1 MHEPAPS
8 RPVVRFVRML
18 GLASLVSIVLYAY
31 GAYRNQSL
39 LYDYLVWNLFLAWLP
54 LLFAYWL
61 IRLLRNHAWSAAWPV
76 FATFVWLIFLPNSFY
91 LVSDYIHLQEIARD
105 DILFN
110 VVMFSSFV
118 FNGLLV
124 GYTSL
129 LLVHRQLRQRLS
141 GAASGWIVSVVL
153 LLCSYAIFLG
163 RDLRWNSWD
172 FILNPA
178 GLLFD
183 VSDRFIHPG
192 QHPQMFLTT
201 LSFFALLGPLYAVLW
216 QAVRYLRPG
225 HRS

>member
-1 MHEPAPS
+1 MHETVPT
-8 RPVVRFVRML
+8 RPIVRFVTTL
-18 GLASLVSIVLYAY
+18 GLSSLVSVLLYAY

-39 LYDYLVWNLFLAWLP
+39 LYDYLIWNLFLAWLP
-54 LLFAYWL
+54 LLFSYWL
-61 IRLLRNHAWSAAWPV
+61 IKLLRTRAWSSTWPV
-76 FATFVWLIFLPNSFY
+76 VVSLIWLIFLPNSFY
-91 LVSDYIHLQEIARD
+91 IVSDYIHLQEIARD
-105 DILFN
+105 DILFD

-129 LLVHRQLRQRLS
+129 LLIHRQFRQRFSANRS
-141 GAASGWIVSVVL
+141 GLYIAAIL
-153 LLCSYAIFLG
+153 LLCSFAIFLG

-201 LSFFALLGPLYAVLW
+201 LSFFVLLAPLYAVIW

-225 HRS
+225 PRG